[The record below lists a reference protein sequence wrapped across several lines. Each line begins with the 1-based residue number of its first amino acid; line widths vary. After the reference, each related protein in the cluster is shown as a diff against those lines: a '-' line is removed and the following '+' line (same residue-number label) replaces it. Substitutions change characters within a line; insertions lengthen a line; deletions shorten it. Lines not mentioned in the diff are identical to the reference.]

1 MDPLSLPS
9 EDSCSS
15 VVKLLET
22 MEPGGSAVLQST
34 SIQNHGGFLLHR
46 PIHNMHEI
54 HVTYSNKLN
63 KNQYKHFYDFLVLQ
77 H

>member
-9 EDSCSS
+9 EDLCSS

-22 MEPGGSAVLQST
+22 MEPGGSAVLHST
-34 SIQNHGGFLLHR
+34 SIQNHDGFLLHR
-46 PIHNMHEI
+46 QIHNMHEI
-54 HVTYSNKLN
+54 HVTYSKLN
-63 KNQYKHFYDFLVLQ
+63 RNQYKHFYYFLVLQ